1 MESRIEAIADEKRG
15 ILNDLKQY
23 KGRIYQMKRRLY
35 EGYQSSFFQMMR
47 TGTTPDEAAEKATVD
62 KKSEMSRDSDNSQG
76 KVRPSTEKDLKR
88 DLRKIMS
95 SVQGNRTRQQTRKD
109 NPISRFPKEQ
119 TLKFQTIEFQ
129 IS

>member
-1 MESRIEAIADEKRG
+1 
-15 ILNDLKQY
+15 
-23 KGRIYQMKRRLY
+23 
-35 EGYQSSFFQMMR
+35 MMR

-62 KKSEMSRDSDNSQG
+62 KNSEMSRDSDNSQG

>member
-62 KKSEMSRDSDNSQG
+62 KNSEMSRDSDNSQV

-109 NPISRFPKEQ
+109 NPSTRSSGRPPLPLMKPSSRG
-119 TLKFQTIEFQ
+119 
-129 IS
+129 